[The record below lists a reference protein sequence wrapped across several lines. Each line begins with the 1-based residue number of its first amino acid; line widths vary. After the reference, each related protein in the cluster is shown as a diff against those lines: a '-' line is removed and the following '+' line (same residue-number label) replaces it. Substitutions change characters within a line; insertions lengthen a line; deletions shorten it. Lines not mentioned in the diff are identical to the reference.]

1 MHIPMY
7 THILIHI
14 NRFKAN
20 GELRIGKQ
28 KSCACLNEHHIVHL
42 LSKPNRFLFKIAG
55 EDILLQG

>member
-1 MHIPMY
+1 MY
-7 THILIHI
+7 DIYTLIHI
-14 NRFKAN
+14 YRFKAH

>member
-7 THILIHI
+7 IHILIHI

-28 KSCACLNEHHIVHL
+28 KAVHAL
-42 LSKPNRFLFKIAG
+42 MSILSYSYF
-55 EDILLQG
+55 